1 MDTGRVVRTME
12 ALLLLAFDQ
21 RGKPE
26 GDNAL
31 RRANEW
37 AQRHSVS
44 GFQLTRRAN
53 ECADALGVT
62 FAQRVRTSEA
72 SDFTQWWDTQ
82 RSYGSSFSGQS
93 AQHTRSWRVHYES
106 TRPFTDLGT
115 CPECGRDFV
124 RGKWHQGNRARYC
137 SPTCHT
143 VKRNRDAADR
153 MRRNRAAKRA

>member
-1 MDTGRVVRTME
+1 MDTARVVRTME

-26 GDNAL
+26 GENAL

-37 AQRHSVS
+37 AQRHAVS

-62 FAQRVRTSEA
+62 FSQRVRTS
-72 SDFTQWWDTQ
+72 DT
-82 RSYGSSFSGQS
+82 
-93 AQHTRSWRVHYES
+93 
-106 TRPFTDLGT
+106 PFTDWFRASHSARPEEPFSRQSAYTWSSWKRHETHRTYVDVGT
-115 CPECGRDFV
+115 CAECGQRFQ

-137 SPTCHT
+137 SPACHT
-143 VKRNRDAADR
+143 VKRNRDAAER
-153 MRRNRAAKRA
+153 MRRNRAAQRR